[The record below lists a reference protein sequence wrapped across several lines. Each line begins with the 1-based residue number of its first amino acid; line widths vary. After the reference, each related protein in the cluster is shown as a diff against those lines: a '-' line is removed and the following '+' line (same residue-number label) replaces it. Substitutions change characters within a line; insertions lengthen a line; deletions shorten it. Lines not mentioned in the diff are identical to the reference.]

1 MINRDS
7 QIQQIIE
14 QNPGIQFREIM
25 RSSGLKNG
33 VVSHYLR
40 KLEKSGVINVNR
52 GPRQSRF
59 YPLHIT
65 QEEAIVIKA
74 LRKQTPRDLLL
85 ALIMQDGLEFSQ
97 LVDEVKKSPST
108 VSLYLSQLVREGLVI
123 TKGISLKKKYHIKAT
138 EIVDKFIEDYIVNEG
153 KNYKCI
159 MDMLER
165 RNPDISNLNYGSTL
179 INEKNVITVPKKIA
193 DKARLAINRMLEIS

>member
-40 KLEKSGVINVNR
+40 KLEKNGVINVNR

-65 QEEAIVIKA
+65 EEEAIVIKA

-85 ALIMQDGLEFSQ
+85 ALIMQDGSEFSQ
-97 LVDEVKKSPST
+97 LVKDVKKSPST
-108 VSLYLSQLVREGLVI
+108 VSLYLSQLIKDGLVE
-123 TKGISLKKKYHIKAT
+123 TNGILLKKKYHIKAT
-138 EIVDKFIEDYIVNEG
+138 ELVDKFIEDYRPTAIEKATSG
-153 KNYKCI
+153 Y
-159 MDMLER
+159 E
-165 RNPDISNLNYGSTL
+165 DIFNSL
-179 INEKNVITVPKKIA
+179 
-193 DKARLAINRMLEIS
+193 

>member
-1 MINRDS
+1 MIDRDS

-14 QNPGIQFREIM
+14 QNPGIQFREVM

-40 KLEKSGVINVNR
+40 KLEKNGLINVNR

-65 QEEAIVIKA
+65 EEEAIVIKA

-85 ALIMQDGLEFSQ
+85 ALIMQDGLEFAQ
-97 LVDEVKKSPST
+97 LVEEVKKSPST
-108 VSLYLSQLVREGLVI
+108 VSLYLSQLVKEGLI
-123 TKGISLKKKYHIKAT
+123 ETTGISLKKKYHIKAT
-138 EIVDKFIEDYIVNEG
+138 EIIDKFIEDYRPTTVEKATSG
-153 KNYKCI
+153 Y
-159 MDMLER
+159 E
-165 RNPDISNLNYGSTL
+165 DIFNSL
-179 INEKNVITVPKKIA
+179 
-193 DKARLAINRMLEIS
+193 

>member
-74 LRKQTPRDLLL
+74 LRNQTPRDLLL

-97 LVDEVKKSPST
+97 LVNEVKNSPST
-108 VSLYLSQLVREGLVI
+108 VSLYLSQLVKDGLII

-138 EIVDKFIEDYIVNEG
+138 EIVDKFIEDYRPTTIEKATSG
-153 KNYKCI
+153 Y
-159 MDMLER
+159 E
-165 RNPDISNLNYGSTL
+165 DIFNSL
-179 INEKNVITVPKKIA
+179 
-193 DKARLAINRMLEIS
+193 